1 MLNNKINHRFVLRKK
16 WQRGGLPQIGLT
28 ADDSCKV
35 RCEIMRIL
43 GGLSP
48 SRDNNNINF
57 QQQNL
62 SENLFWKKMQNYSCQ
77 GGIMRMLG
85 GRQHEVFGRYSCQK
99 SFETNLETG
108 QEKDDNENLRWAET
122 CPLEKLMLSSTRWEN
137 KTSTVFTIIT
147 LLITYTL

>member
-16 WQRGGLPQIGLT
+16 WQKGGLPQIGLT

-85 GRQHEVFGRYSCQK
+85 GAATWSFWKIFLSK
-99 SFETNLETG
+99 AFETNLETG
-108 QEKDDNENLRWAET
+108 QENDVNENLRWAET
-122 CPLEKLMLSSTRWEN
+122 CPLVKLMLSSTRWEN